1 MSDFSVTITPH
12 GWTFDVKEGEMIL
25 DAALRQGVSLRYG
38 CRHGNCSTCKYEV
51 TDGDI
56 DVGIASPYS
65 LPESE
70 RAEGLALLCC
80 AQPLTDIEIHD
91 EAEVDDRQAPM
102 LPITETTASVES
114 TAAISSSLI
123 ELTIALDEPMDFYA
137 GQFVELEVPG
147 HPGNWRAYSIASG
160 PQTPSNMRFI
170 VKRIE
175 GGLFSGRLDT
185 FDAGTR
191 MGLRGPYGSS
201 YLRPGDRPV
210 VMVATG
216 SGIAPILSMLVDAAA
231 NDDSRPFTFFYGAR
245 TRADL
250 VMVDMLNDLADQL
263 DLTVVMSLS
272 QPTPECEWTGT
283 VGRVTRAVQSRL
295 ADAVEHDAYLCGA
308 PEMCD
313 SIALLLE
320 AKGIRESRIFFDKFF
335 AATTSQ

>member
-1 MSDFSVTITPH
+1 MNELSVSITPH
-12 GWTFDVKEGEMIL
+12 GWTFDVKDGETVL

-51 TDGDI
+51 IDGDV

-65 LPESE
+65 LPEPE
-70 RAEGLALLCC
+70 RAEGMALLCC
-80 AQPLTDIEIHD
+80 AYPLTDIVIHD

-114 TAAISSSLI
+114 IVNISSSLS
-123 ELTIALDEPMDFYA
+123 ELSLTLDEPMKFYA

-147 HPGNWRAYSIASG
+147 YAGVWRSYSIASS
-160 PQTPSNMRFI
+160 PQAPSKLKFI

-175 GGLFSGRLDT
+175 GGLFSGRLDV
-185 FDAGTR
+185 FEVGTQL
-191 MGLRGPYGSS
+191 GLRGPYGSS

-210 VMVATG
+210 VMVAAG
-216 SGIAPILSMLVDAAA
+216 SGIAPILSMLADAAA
-231 NDDSRPFTFFYGAR
+231 QHDPRTFTFFYGAR

-250 VMVDMLNDLADQL
+250 VKVASLSDLANRL

-272 QPTPECEWTGT
+272 QPTQDCEWTGP
-283 VGRVTRAVQSRL
+283 VGRVTRAVQSML
-295 ADAVEHDAYLCGA
+295 ADAIEHDAYLCGA
-308 PEMCD
+308 PQMCD

-320 AKGIRESRIFFDKFF
+320 AKGIRESRIFFDKFY

>member
-1 MSDFSVTITPH
+1 MSDLSVTITPH

-51 TDGDI
+51 TEGDV

-91 EAEVDDRQAPM
+91 DVEVDDRQAPM
-102 LPITETTASVES
+102 LPITETTASIES
-114 TAAISSSLI
+114 IVDISSSLS
-123 ELTIALDEPMDFYA
+123 ELTLTLDEPLNFYA

-147 HPGNWRAYSIASG
+147 HPGVWRSYSIASA
-160 PQTPSNMRFI
+160 PQSPSELSFI

-185 FDAGTR
+185 FAAGTR
-191 MGLRGPYGSS
+191 LGFRGPYGSS
-201 YLRPGDRPV
+201 YLRPGARPV
-210 VMVATG
+210 VMVAIG
-216 SGIAPILSMLVDAAA
+216 SGIAPILSMLADAAA
-231 NDDSRPFTFFYGAR
+231 RDDARPFTFFYGAR
-245 TRADL
+245 TRADV
-250 VMVDMLNDLADQL
+250 VMVDLLNDLTARL
-263 DLTVVMSLS
+263 DLTVVVSLS
-272 QPTPECEWTGT
+272 QPTPDCEWTGA
-283 VGRVTRAVQSRL
+283 VGRITRAVQSQL
-295 ADAVEHDAYLCGA
+295 ADAIEHDAYLCGA

-313 SIALLLE
+313 TIAMLLE
-320 AKGIRESRIFFDKFF
+320 AKGIKDSRIFFDKFF